1 MSFLQKILKEDSPT
15 TPEINVQTLFYLFVL
30 VLAAFK
36 QLHGVQ
42 AHLDIPFFDETEYLQ
57 KGIHIPQHIFNDWGP
72 SYNLWYF
79 IISRFS
85 ADAVQTFFLNY
96 SILMVLVPVLLFLF
110 LIHYQTEKNLALLLS
125 FSFLMQSLLVSNFTY
140 VSHFCLCII
149 LLAFIIIAK
158 TSRIE
163 TKIITAFTASYI
175 CMYARQEFLLIT
187 ASLLLLWLLMTIYQK
202 KITWGK
208 AYLVMVFFMAL
219 LYFVFGFIS
228 FKAQGID
235 RSLFAF
241 KQHFYTNYVFWTK
254 KALTVDEFDRLDIFK
269 GSKTMLQCLLANPAM
284 FFKHIGTN
292 ILNYFLGMFKY
303 TEDFLL
309 PPPIFHYLGKA
320 KHLLYLLFNGY
331 ILYLIFRKKAY
342 KNVMHFIQQHPTT
355 SIIII
360 LFWGWSYFAIFFIF
374 PERHYII
381 LHFFWWIGLLALLL
395 KEHVQ
400 WLNNKLLFFP
410 IVLLFVL
417 LTPTAKSIRYYH
429 NMLTDRDQ
437 QPNLKT
443 IRYLKKYNTHKP
455 VILFTTERGFNAY
468 LPKNYQELF
477 LEQDDVRPYIQ
488 NGDIDIQQFFT
499 DKNVGIIFMNEK
511 LQSLVKQTLG
521 EKGKILLN
529 EPGKM
534 GYRKTIIDKNL
545 QAYLL
550 IKI

>member
-1 MSFLQKILKEDSPT
+1 MSFLQKIFKEDSLPP
-15 TPEINVQTLFYLFVL
+15 PEINVQTLFYLFVI

-42 AHLDIPFFDETEYLQ
+42 QHLDIPFFDETEYLQ

-79 IISRFS
+79 IVSKFS
-85 ADAVQTFFLNY
+85 ADAVQTFYHNY
-96 SILMVLVPVLLFLF
+96 CILMVLIPALLFLF

-125 FSFLMQSLLVSNFTY
+125 LSFLMHPLLVSNFTY
-140 VSHFCLCII
+140 VSHFCLCVI
-149 LLAFIIIAK
+149 LLAFIIVAK
-158 TSRIE
+158 SRRIE

-175 CMYARQEFLLIT
+175 CLYARQEFLLIT
-187 ASLLLLWLLMTIYQK
+187 ASLSLLWLLLIIYQK
-202 KITWGK
+202 KISWSK

-219 LYFVFGFIS
+219 LYVVFGFIS

-254 KALTVDEFDRLDIFK
+254 EVLTVDEFDRLDIFR
-269 GSKTMLQCLLANPAM
+269 GSKTMLQCLQANPPM
-284 FFKHIGTN
+284 FFKHMGTN

-309 PPPIFHYLGKA
+309 PPPIFHFLGKG
-320 KHLLYLLFNGY
+320 KHILYLLFNGFL
-331 ILYLIFRKKAY
+331 LYLIFWKRAY
-342 KNVMHFIQQHPTT
+342 RNVTDFIRQYSST
-355 SIIII
+355 SVIIL
-360 LFWGWSYFAIFFIF
+360 LFWGWSYFAVFFIF

-381 LHFFWWIGLLALLL
+381 LHFCWWIGLLTLLL
-395 KEHVQ
+395 KGHVT
-400 WLNNKLLFFP
+400 WLNNKLVFYP
-410 IVLLFVL
+410 IILLIIL
-417 LTPTAKSIRYYH
+417 TTPTAKSIRYYH

-443 IRYLKKYNTHKP
+443 VNYLKKHNSKKP
-455 VILFTTERGFNAY
+455 VVLFTTERGFNAY

-521 EKGKILLN
+521 DKGKILLN
-529 EPGKM
+529 EPEKM